1 MGIIVPITELSSAP
15 MNLDA
20 NDLIL
25 FAHVMD
31 EGSFSKAAERTG
43 LPKSTLSRRITALEN
58 RLGERLLTRSTRR
71 LSITEFGERILDHG
85 RRLLEETE
93 AVTALAEFRQDTP
106 RGVLRVALPPDF
118 GELELTQLLLQ
129 YAASYP
135 EVRLE
140 LDLSARRVDLL
151 AERFDLAVR
160 AAAHLPDDATLVARK
175 LCDMPN
181 GLYASPA
188 YLQRYGV
195 PSCPEELLAHVG
207 LRLIGGNG
215 EPIPWRLSR
224 GKEAWEGLPNGPL
237 AANSLAL
244 QRDLAMHGMGIV
256 GLTEGFAG
264 KPVAQG
270 VLVRVLPEWSLP
282 DVTLWCVTPGRHLLP
297 ARTSA
302 FIALLRAEL
311 GSGKAHQSWQRA
323 GACGSSVGSSSGPID
338 FSICTGKAEVKR

>member
-1 MGIIVPITELSSAP
+1 

-25 FAHVMD
+25 FAHVIN
-31 EGSFSKAAERTG
+31 EGSFSRAAARVG
-43 LPKSTLSRRITALEN
+43 LPKSTVSRRITALEEQ
-58 RLGERLLTRSTRR
+58 LGERLITRSTRR
-71 LSITEFGERILDHG
+71 LAITEFGERIVDHG

-93 AVTALAEFRQDTP
+93 AATALAQYRQDTP

-118 GELELTQLLLQ
+118 AELDLTPLLLQ

-140 LDLSARRVDLL
+140 LDLSPRRVDLL

-160 AAAHLPDDATLVARK
+160 AAARLPDDATLVARK

-188 YLQRYGV
+188 YLRRYGT
-195 PSCPEELLAHVG
+195 PERPEELLGHVG

-224 GKEAWEGLPNGPL
+224 GPEVWEGLPNGPL
-237 AANSLAL
+237 AANSPGL
-244 QRDLAMHGMGIV
+244 QRDLARHGMGIV
-256 GLTEGFAG
+256 GLTAGFADAWVG
-264 KPVAQG
+264 QG
-270 VLVRVLPEWSLP
+270 ALVRVLPEWHLP
-282 DVTLWCVTPGRHLLP
+282 TVTLWCVTPGRHLLP

-302 FIALLRAEL
+302 FIELLRATL
-311 GSGKAHQSWQRA
+311 GANG
-323 GACGSSVGSSSGPID
+323 
-338 FSICTGKAEVKR
+338 